1 MKTAK
6 VLVGLIFLSL
16 LTACGSNSNGFN
28 YDEVELVRYQAC
40 IDFYLKGALD
50 KGAFYA
56 MAPQLVN
63 DAQKECFQL
72 EPKKR

>member
-1 MKTAK
+1 MKKVK
-6 VLVGLIFLSL
+6 VLVGLISISL
-16 LTACGSNSNGFN
+16 LTACSSNSKELN

-50 KGAFYA
+50 KGTFYA
-56 MAPQLVN
+56 MAPQIVN